1 MGSGGVGGVGGWV
14 CSDRN
19 INRNNEVIVGFRPVY
34 VDKGR
39 RGLLRTF
46 AEIVLTFGPLLGFL
60 TASPRGITRHVL
72 FVRDFFFF
80 LSFCFSEVHGKKQ
93 KGKNRRHVGAQQ
105 PQRCDWSGATRL
117 LLNANESH

>member
-1 MGSGGVGGVGGWV
+1 MNGKWGGGLAWVGWV

-46 AEIVLTFGPLLGFL
+46 DEIVLTFGPLLGFL
-60 TASPRGITRHVL
+60 TASPRGITGHVL
-72 FVRDFFFF
+72 FVRGFFFF
-80 LSFCFSEVHGKKQ
+80 CGFVFPKYVEKKQ
-93 KGKNRRHVGAQQ
+93 KGEKQTSRRCAAAPAV
-105 PQRCDWSGATRL
+105 RL
-117 LLNANESH
+117 VRGYPPAAEC